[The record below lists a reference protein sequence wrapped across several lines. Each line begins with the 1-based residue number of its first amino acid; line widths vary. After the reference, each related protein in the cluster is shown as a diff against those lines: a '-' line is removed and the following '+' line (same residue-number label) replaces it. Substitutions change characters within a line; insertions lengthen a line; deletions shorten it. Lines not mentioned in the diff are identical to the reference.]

1 MLHLCRL
8 ANRTKINQNNEEY
21 NVRKFLCL
29 LALCFTPLAAFA
41 DSMQLMHGNQCE
53 SDRYGDYDR
62 LMVRGDYGIS
72 FGVPQSST
80 TRGTAMG
87 RVRCHFT
94 LPSMVTVL
102 GSFLQVTVYDRH
114 PDANI
119 RCDLKFVNS
128 RGKVVGE
135 DYRTTSGSSS
145 SKKELMVGPIL
156 FDSPGEL
163 YPLVTC
169 DIPQNYEGNA
179 SHITSL
185 RLFVG
190 GE

>member
-1 MLHLCRL
+1 M
-8 ANRTKINQNNEEY
+8 
-21 NVRKFLCL
+21 RKFLCL

-41 DSMQLMHGNQCE
+41 DYVQLMHGSQCE

-80 TRGTAMG
+80 TTGAAIG

-94 LPSMVTVL
+94 LPSMTVL
-102 GSFLQVTVYDRH
+102 GASLQVIAYDRH
-114 PDANI
+114 PDVDI
-119 RCDLKFVNS
+119 RCDLKFVNVK
-128 RGKVVGE
+128 GKLVGE
-135 DYRTTSGSSS
+135 DYQVTSGSSS
-145 SKKELMVGPIL
+145 SRKKFTVGPIL
-156 FDSPGEL
+156 MDSGDL
-163 YPLVTC
+163 HPLVTC
-169 DIPQNYEGNA
+169 DIPQNYKGDA

-185 RLFVG
+185 RLEVS